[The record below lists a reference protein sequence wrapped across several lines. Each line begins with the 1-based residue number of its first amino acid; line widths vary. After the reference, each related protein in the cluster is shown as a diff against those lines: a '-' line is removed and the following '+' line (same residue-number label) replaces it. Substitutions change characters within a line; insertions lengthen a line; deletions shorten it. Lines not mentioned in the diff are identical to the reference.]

1 MVLNKDFREFIESLN
16 SNNVKYLIVGGY
28 AVGLH
33 DYPRYTKD
41 LAIWLLVSEENA
53 DHIINALEQF
63 GLSNIGLKKEDFL
76 KTDEF
81 IQIGYPPNRI
91 DLFLSCDG
99 VDFNTCYKSRLEI
112 ITDGL
117 KINFID
123 LENLIKNKK
132 TSGRLQDLADV
143 DNLQSKATNR

>member
-16 SNNVKYLIVGGY
+16 TNNVQYLIVGGY

-33 DYPRYTKD
+33 GYPRYTKD
-41 LAIWLLVSEENA
+41 LDVWLLASADNA
-53 DHIINALEQF
+53 DRIMKALSAF
-63 GLSNIGLKKEDFL
+63 GLADLGLIKEDFL

-91 DLFLSCDG
+91 DLVLSCDG
-99 VDFNTCYKSRLEI
+99 VDFTTCYQSRLIVEV
-112 ITDGL
+112 DGL

-123 LENLIKNKK
+123 LENLKKNKK
-132 TSGRLQDLADV
+132 ATGRLQDLADLE
-143 DNLQSKATNR
+143 NLKP